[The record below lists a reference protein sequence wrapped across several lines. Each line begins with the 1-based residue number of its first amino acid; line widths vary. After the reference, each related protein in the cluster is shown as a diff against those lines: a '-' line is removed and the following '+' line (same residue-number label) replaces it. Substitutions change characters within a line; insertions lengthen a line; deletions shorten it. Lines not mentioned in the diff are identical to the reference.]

1 MSKNVRANIDL
12 GINIVI
18 AIAIVAVAAAVVK
31 RYVFSSS
38 PENPPRIAKGD
49 RLEVPNVNWQQNEK
63 TLVFFLMKDC
73 RYCQSSAPF
82 YRQLLADASERNVKV
97 MAILPNSLKE
107 AKEYVQ
113 HLELPI
119 DNIQTGSLASYK
131 IPGSPSVLFVDQQG
145 IVKSVWLG
153 AVEGREQKMRD
164 ELVALFAA
172 ESR

>member
-1 MSKNVRANIDL
+1 MGTNIRANIDL
-12 GINIVI
+12 SINIVI

-31 RYVFSSS
+31 RYVFSSN
-38 PENPPRIAKGD
+38 PANPPRIAKGD
-49 RLEVPNVNWQQNEK
+49 RLEVPNVNWEQNEK

-82 YRQLLADASERNVKV
+82 YRQLLADASERKVKV
-97 MAILPNSLKE
+97 LAILPNSVKE

-113 HLELPI
+113 VLQLPI

-131 IPGSPSVLFVDQQG
+131 IPGSPSIVFVDKQG
-145 IVKSVWLG
+145 IVKSAWLG
-153 AVEGREQKMRD
+153 AADGREQKMRD

-172 ESR
+172 RP

>member
-1 MSKNVRANIDL
+1 MAKNVRANIEL

-18 AIAIVAVAAAVVK
+18 ALAMVAVAAAVVK
-31 RYVFSSS
+31 RYAFSSS

-49 RLEVPNVNWQQNEK
+49 RLEVPNVNWAQNEK
-63 TLVFFLMKDC
+63 TLIFFLMKDC

-82 YRQLLADASERNVKV
+82 YRQLLADAAKQNVKV
-97 MAILPNSLKE
+97 LAILPNPVNE

-113 HLELPI
+113 RLELPI

-131 IPGSPSVLFVDQQG
+131 IPGSPSVLFVDKQG
-145 IVKSVWLG
+145 VVRGVWFG
-153 AVEGREQKMRD
+153 AGEGREQKMRD

-172 ESR
+172 KR